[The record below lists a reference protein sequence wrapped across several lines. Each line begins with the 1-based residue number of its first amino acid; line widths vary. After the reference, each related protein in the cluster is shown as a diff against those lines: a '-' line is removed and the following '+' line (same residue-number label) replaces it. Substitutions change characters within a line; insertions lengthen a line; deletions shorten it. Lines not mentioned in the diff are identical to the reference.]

1 MGIFEISIGKE
12 SKKLKSI
19 VNDDIVSIELKAWAQ
34 IFQIISEIPSM
45 NQEKK
50 EKVKL
55 PKN

>member
-50 EKVKL
+50 EKAKL
-55 PKN
+55 AKN